1 MVIFS
6 SNRVTL
12 GGAVYSIARSFPKIL
27 FNGNTTV
34 TYKANDAGKTG
45 GAITSIEN
53 CNITFTGHSKVT
65 LSSNGAK
72 YGEAVV

>member
-1 MVIFS
+1 MIFTD
-6 SNRVTL
+6 NTVKF
-12 GGAVYSIARSFPKIL
+12 GGAVCSRSYSSIS

-34 TYKANDAGKTG
+34 TYSSNTAGTNGAGIYSDEEND
-45 GAITSIEN
+45 
-53 CNITFTGHSKVT
+53 ITFTGHSKVT